1 MKDFIMKTNFG
12 HTYKISREVVAKD
25 YAATAIQWQ
34 DDEDVE
40 TPKTEDEIYQEIIGH
55 YVNLESWY
63 CDQIAGDVVYAMT
76 CGELISVDEEVYK
89 DFIDYMI
96 RQFGSEEY

>member
-12 HTYKISREVVAKD
+12 HTYKIFKEVVAKD

-40 TPKTEDEIYQEIIGH
+40 TPQTEDELYQNILKDTPR
-55 YVNLESWY
+55 LESWY
-63 CDQIAGDVVYAMT
+63 CDQIAGDVVYAMA

-89 DFIDYMI
+89 DFVDYMI